1 MAGGADGNAIQGGGS
16 SASDNQLHP
25 RTQSAGLAG
34 SHDGGSS
41 QGQEPEWSIVAEG
54 NVLGGNENPS
64 SMSVAPRAWYGT
76 LSKSSKVRNNKDIA
90 E

>member
-1 MAGGADGNAIQGGGS
+1 GIMAMAQQRMQQNMAGGADGNAIQGGGS
-16 SASDNQLHP
+16 SAPDNQLHP

-41 QGQEPEWSIVAEG
+41 QGQEPERSIVAEG

-64 SMSVAPRAWYGT
+64 SMSV
-76 LSKSSKVRNNKDIA
+76 VC
-90 E
+90 